1 MAYIL
6 RFVQQYRPADQGA
19 FLKLEAKFHELE
31 RSCPDFPQG
40 RRYQPV
46 ATNEPTN
53 TLVWE
58 CEFKTLNDVERA
70 LAQLSDE
77 QTHTDLFEQ
86 QSPYITGMRTE
97 IYKVLE
103 F

>member
-19 FLKLEAKFHELE
+19 FLKLEAEFHNLE
-31 RSCPDFPQG
+31 RSCPKFPQG

-46 ATNEPTN
+46 ATSEENN

-58 CEFKTLNDVERA
+58 CEFPTLNDLEHA
-70 LAQLSDE
+70 LALLSDD

-86 QSPYITGMRTE
+86 QLPYITGMRTE

>member
-6 RFVQQYRPADQGA
+6 RFVQHYRPADQEA
-19 FLKLEAKFHELE
+19 FLELEAKFHELE
-31 RSCPDFPQG
+31 RSCPNLPQG

-58 CEFKTLNDVERA
+58 CEFPTLNEVEHA
-70 LAQLSDE
+70 LAQLSDD
-77 QTHTDLFEQ
+77 QRHTELFER
-86 QSPYITGMRTE
+86 QSPYITGMWTE